1 MNAPPTSATAAKD
14 RLYGQLSASLGR
26 LNRSITRTADLLED
40 LQNDL
45 HAMSM
50 FAGLDAAKSVLT
62 RYMFPRNS
70 ETLQVHGHRVRTESG
85 RRSRR
90 RRDGRCFQVK
100 ARLLLHFPVHAVIMR
115 PAAVHLPDEPDLKL
129 RAYRFVFHIYEI
141 QACVKPRPSHVQ

>member
-50 FAGLDAAKSVLT
+50 FAGLDAAKFMAIASVL
-62 RYMFPRNS
+62 N
-70 ETLQVHGHRVRTESG
+70 
-85 RRSRR
+85 
-90 RRDGRCFQVK
+90 
-100 ARLLLHFPVHAVIMR
+100 
-115 PAAVHLPDEPDLKL
+115 PDEDPEGEETADASK
-129 RAYRFVFHIYEI
+129 
-141 QACVKPRPSHVQ
+141 